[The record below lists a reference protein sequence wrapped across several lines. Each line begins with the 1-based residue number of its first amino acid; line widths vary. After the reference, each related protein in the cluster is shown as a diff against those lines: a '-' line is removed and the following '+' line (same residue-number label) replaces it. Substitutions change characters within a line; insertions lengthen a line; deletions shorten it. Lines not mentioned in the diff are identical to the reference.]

1 MDVRMGAARH
11 AGSLYRKTSAWLLRP
26 VRSADFRR
34 GASLWHRHLAGSQ
47 RPAED
52 LHSSEKSK
60 PSEGLSFLPTP
71 GPGDSDGGDIFAP

>member
-11 AGSLYRKTSAWLLRP
+11 AGSLYRKTSACVLRP

-34 GASLWHRHLAGSQ
+34 GASLWRGQLAGPP
-47 RPAED
+47 RPAEG
-52 LHSSEKSK
+52 LRWSEKSK
-60 PSEGLSFLPTP
+60 PSEGLSFLSTP

>member
-1 MDVRMGAARH
+1 MGAARH
-11 AGSLYRKTSAWLLRP
+11 AGSLYRKTSAWVLRP
-26 VRSADFRR
+26 VRDADFWR
-34 GASLWHRHLAGSQ
+34 GASSWRGHLAGPP
-47 RPAED
+47 RPAEE